1 MALNDTAPNL
11 QREEDDN
18 ILMWLLVWG
27 ELAIFAAL
35 LVAFLIKGVQ
45 DPQGFAA
52 AKSHL
57 AARTAGLNTIV
68 LLLSGWQ
75 AAQAVIPSRSPLFRR
90 IHLLSAGLLGFV
102 FIALK
107 IVEYGQEWVASAAGG
122 SPAFWELYYLT
133 TGFHLAHVA
142 FLSGLLLLFAWRPP
156 QTGTGTV
163 VVLWHVTDLV
173 WLAIFSIVYLS

>member
-1 MALNDTAPNL
+1 MALDDSTRDL
-11 QREEDDN
+11 QQEEDGN

-35 LVAFLIKGVQ
+35 LVAFLFKGVQ
-45 DPQGFAA
+45 DPAGFAI

-57 AARTAGLNTIV
+57 AARTAGLDTIV

-75 AAQAVIPSRSPLFRR
+75 AAQALIPTRTQLFRR
-90 IHLLSAGLLGFV
+90 IHLLSAGVLGLV

-107 IVEYGQEWVASAAGG
+107 IVEYSQEWAAATAGG
-122 SPAFWELYYLT
+122 SAAFWELYYLT

-142 FLSGLLLLFAWRPP
+142 FLSALLLLFGWRPP
-156 QTGTGTV
+156 QSGTATV